1 MCWIKNKNA
10 LRAVLRPRRRLN
22 LWCALDS
29 ARGGPGAMFHPAFN
43 LLLPRGVLR
52 SPHPGITYATA
63 CRVAPGTEKLYYGEP
78 PVNIQFLHTFKFLK
92 TLTLV
97 AYYYD
102 LNHLQPVSLL
112 DLIELESEHK
122 NTTSAELPRRPC
134 VASCSSHWGDF

>member
-1 MCWIKNKNA
+1 
-10 LRAVLRPRRRLN
+10 
-22 LWCALDS
+22 
-29 ARGGPGAMFHPAFN
+29 MFHPAFN

-102 LNHLQPVSLL
+102 RNHLQPVSLL
-112 DLIELESEHK
+112 DLIEVESEHK
-122 NTTSAELPRRPC
+122 NTTVVEVAPTPAGCFLFKPLGRLLKFPLLSSIHGLPCIALLFTGYFLKFILEP
-134 VASCSSHWGDF
+134 FP